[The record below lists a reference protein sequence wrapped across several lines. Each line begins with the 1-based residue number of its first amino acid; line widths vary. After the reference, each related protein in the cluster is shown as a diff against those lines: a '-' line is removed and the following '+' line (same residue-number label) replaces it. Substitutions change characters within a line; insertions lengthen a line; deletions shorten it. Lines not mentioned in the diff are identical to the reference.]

1 MSIIPIAS
9 AASASPSA
17 AACAAACLGREPHI
31 QNPGQI
37 LQRQFR
43 GIVWGKLLAL
53 KWMGEL
59 WTRSRTSYCAMVRI
73 PEATFTVP
81 GRLVERINPV
91 VGVPPE
97 EPSKIFHLLDSAF
110 RTALLAGLLA
120 CLTLA
125 DLQSA
130 PKVVPTPQFPYK
142 EASGKSCFLCE
153 DARSLDFVGRTQLR
167 ASTVSPLLRIHSTY
181 RSRSQLRSSD
191 VRASQNGDVR
201 AKDRGASVDAD
212 AGACNEDFNNCGY
225 PGRCGER
232 EGQSHEESEYEDAVS
247 EAYDK
252 ETGLKNRSA
261 SLSPSYSS
269 GKFISGGS
277 PHSTSSLPGSSDE
290 YQGGWIGQIGLR
302 LDGLDGSV
310 WTGWTTSPHRYSL
323 LCQFALSSL
332 LTDSSSCS
340 TTVSFAPASGVF
352 RLFASAHD
360 HPFATAI

>member
-1 MSIIPIAS
+1 
-9 AASASPSA
+9 
-17 AACAAACLGREPHI
+17 
-31 QNPGQI
+31 
-37 LQRQFR
+37 
-43 GIVWGKLLAL
+43 
-53 KWMGEL
+53 MGEL

-181 RSRSQLRSSD
+181 RSRSQRVFEHMEAQMLHDPKIKSTGEPCGLCLRPSPLC
-191 VRASQNGDVR
+191 VFYLRKR
-201 AKDRGASVDAD
+201 RGPMLA
-212 AGACNEDFNNCGY
+212 
-225 PGRCGER
+225 
-232 EGQSHEESEYEDAVS
+232 
-247 EAYDK
+247 
-252 ETGLKNRSA
+252 
-261 SLSPSYSS
+261 
-269 GKFISGGS
+269 
-277 PHSTSSLPGSSDE
+277 
-290 YQGGWIGQIGLR
+290 
-302 LDGLDGSV
+302 
-310 WTGWTTSPHRYSL
+310 
-323 LCQFALSSL
+323 
-332 LTDSSSCS
+332 
-340 TTVSFAPASGVF
+340 
-352 RLFASAHD
+352 
-360 HPFATAI
+360 